1 MKPSK
6 LIIIAFLFFAA
17 HDFVQAQEPMRA
29 ERAAFPARVV
39 IYAKT
44 HKELLLADTILIL
57 AESADAASSVHCQ
70 KVAPTGCVERNIIL
84 SHHPNEVDTWS
95 VALGMNAGMLIALN
109 HLIWKF
115 APAPEL
121 RHMVWFT
128 TGPIALV
135 ESINVDDNAAT
146 AARLQQAR
154 ARVMR

>member
-1 MKPSK
+1 MKLLK
-6 LIIIAFLFFAA
+6 RIFAVVLFFAA
-17 HDFVQAQEPMRA
+17 LPARAQEREALRP
-29 ERAAFPARVV
+29 AFPARVAGYV
-39 IYAKT
+39 KT

-121 RHMVWFT
+121 RHMIWFT

-154 ARVMR
+154 ARVMNK